1 MFAGED
7 RMLFLQ
13 QAGPANTVSYMILGY
28 AVIFV
33 VILIYLMSLAIRS
46 RNLRQDLEVLK
57 ELEEKEQ

>member
-1 MFAGED
+1 
-7 RMLFLQ
+7 MLFLQ